1 MNDLELKPAL
11 DYVLP
16 EVVGLMNRG
25 FADYFVKIELD
36 LAAFLGMVR
45 HDGVDLATSRVVLRG
60 GQPAGVALIARR
72 GWTSRLDGMAIIP
85 EARGCGVGRW
95 LMDQLIAE
103 ARTRGER
110 AMVLEVIEGNTA
122 AVRLYEKS
130 GFRVL
135 RRLVSYAM
143 SGTEAAAE
151 GNLQEI
157 DVRELARLVAMYGL
171 PDLPW
176 QISGE
181 TLAQIGPP
189 NRAYQMGDAYVAIS
203 NPDAPHVALRTV
215 LVRPEARRQGQATRL
230 LRAVMATYPGKTW
243 HVPALCPQE
252 FGPLFEGLGFER
264 EPLAQLQMALDLANR
279 HERSGDQEAA

>member
-1 MNDLELKPAL
+1 MNDLELQPAL
-11 DYVLP
+11 TYDLP
-16 EVVGLMNRG
+16 EVVELMNRG
-25 FADYFVKIELD
+25 FADYFVKIELNV
-36 LAAFLGMVR
+36 AAFLGMVR
-45 HDGVDLATSRVVLRG
+45 HDGVDLAASRVVLRD
-60 GQPAGVALIARR
+60 GQSAGVALIARR
-72 GWTSRLDGMAIIP
+72 GWTSRLAGMAIVP

-122 AVRLYEKS
+122 AVRLYETC

-135 RRLVSYAM
+135 RRLVSYVMPGA
-143 SGTEAAAE
+143 EAAVAE
-151 GNLQEI
+151 GSLQEI
-157 DVRELARLVAMYGL
+157 DLRELARLVVVCGL

-181 TLAQIGPP
+181 TLVQMGPP

-203 NPDAPHVALRTV
+203 NPDAPHIALRTV
-215 LVRPEARRQGQATRL
+215 LVRPEGRRQGQATHL
-230 LRAVMATYPGKTW
+230 LRAVMAAYPGKTW
-243 HVPALCPQE
+243 HVPAFCPQE

-264 EPLAQLQMALDLANR
+264 EPLAQLQMALDLASR
-279 HERSGDQEAA
+279 R